1 MLREEMYLHQRSKL
15 NWISYG
21 DKNSAFFHATV
32 TQRCQM
38 NQLSKI
44 KDCGSFRISEESD
57 INSHLFEYFYTLF
70 KSSGPRKFDVILE
83 KVDGCVTPN
92 MNLSLTHQVT
102 DEEIKEAVFQ
112 LGSLESPGPDDFP
125 GLFYQ
130 KFWDT
135 VGHDVCLAV
144 KCYFNER
151 FLLRDLNVTN
161 LVLIP
166 KIPFPKSLSQ
176 YNPISL
182 CNFSLKIITKVMAN

>member
-1 MLREEMYLHQRSKL
+1 MVVSL
-15 NWISYG
+15 
-21 DKNSAFFHATV
+21 
-32 TQRCQM
+32 
-38 NQLSKI
+38 
-44 KDCGSFRISEESD
+44 
-57 INSHLFEYFYTLF
+57 
-70 KSSGPRKFDVILE
+70 
-83 KVDGCVTPN
+83 
-92 MNLSLTHQVT
+92 MNLSLTRQVT

-112 LGSLESPGPDDFP
+112 LGSLKSPGPDDLP

-135 VGHDVCLAV
+135 VGHDVCSAV